1 MARKLTPTQALTLR
15 RLQHGLPPI
24 AEQAEPVAPRP
35 VQTHDY
41 CMEGSCV
48 CFWRFFVGVLCPELW
63 RVYDDG
69 RAFQA

>member
-1 MARKLTPTQALTLR
+1 MTRRLTPAQQLTLR

-24 AEQAEPVAPRP
+24 AEQAEPVAPRA

-48 CFWRFFVGVLCPELW
+48 QFWRFFVGVNLPELW
-63 RVYDDG
+63 RVYADG
-69 RAFQA
+69 RAFQC